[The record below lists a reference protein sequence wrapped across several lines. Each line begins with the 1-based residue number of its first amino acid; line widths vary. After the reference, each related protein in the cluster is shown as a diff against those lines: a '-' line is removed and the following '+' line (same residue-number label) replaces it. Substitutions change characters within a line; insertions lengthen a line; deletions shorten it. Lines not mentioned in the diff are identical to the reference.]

1 MSSSMHFSHL
11 RKWIA
16 ASPPVEFVVNRVKEL
31 LIGALRQGPI
41 PQHIAFVMDG
51 NRRFARSHG
60 IETIEGH
67 HLGFEALVRIL
78 EVCYKSGVKVV
89 TIYAFSIENFNRSQF
104 EVNGLMDMV
113 NVKLAQLSQHGDI
126 LDRYGASVRFLGRK
140 DMLRPDVVAAVNR
153 AVEVTSRNGDRIL
166 NICCPYTSRDEI
178 AGAIRQ
184 TVVDYSTPLGESRGN
199 RARNPFSESH
209 IASNIRAQTL
219 NTKIQDNNNDS
230 DSISAVSQDDENGSA
245 GGETDVKVYDS
256 PSSFSSSTTLHLA
269 GQAEDNSRKGS
280 PLAKP
285 ADLDGSGFP
294 SPESI
299 NVQTLS
305 DHMYTKGNPP
315 VDILI
320 RTSGVERLSDFMLW
334 QCHENT
340 QICFLDVLW
349 PEFDL
354 WHFLPVLWKWQRRI
368 TKSLTGE
375 TGLESDDWKRANNSN
390 MHFQQTSAIESY

>member
-1 MSSSMHFSHL
+1 MSTSMHFSHL
-11 RKWIA
+11 RKWVA

-51 NRRFARSHG
+51 NRRFARTHG

-126 LDRYGASVRFLGRK
+126 LDRYGACIRFLGRK
-140 DMLRPDVVAAVNR
+140 DLLRPDVVAAVDR
-153 AVEVTSRNGDRIL
+153 AVEVTSRNGDRVL
-166 NICCPYTSRDEI
+166 NICCPYTSRDEMV
-178 AGAIRQ
+178 GAIRR
-184 TVVDYSTPLGESRGN
+184 TVVDYTTPGN
-199 RARNPFSESH
+199 KARTPFSESH
-209 IASNIRAQTL
+209 ITSNIRAQAL
-219 NTKIQDNNNDS
+219 VTKIQDKKDES
-230 DSISAVSQDDENGSA
+230 DSISADSQDDENAFARDRSEPKGC
-245 GGETDVKVYDS
+245 DS
-256 PSSFSSSTTLHLA
+256 PSSFSSSTTLHLG
-269 GQAEDNSRKGS
+269 GQTEDHSGKGS
-280 PLAKP
+280 PLSRPIDA
-285 ADLDGSGFP
+285 DGSGFP

-299 NVQTLS
+299 TVQTLS

-334 QCHENT
+334 QSHENT
-340 QICFLDVLW
+340 EIVFLDVLW

-354 WHFLPVLWKWQRRI
+354 WQFLPVLWKWQRRM
-368 TKSLTGE
+368 TKSWTG
-375 TGLESDDWKRANNSN
+375 ESDDWKGTN
-390 MHFQQTSAIESY
+390 TSPQAVPTTAIETY